1 MNTKLFGVAFIA
13 ALSAGFAFSTHASE
27 TLSKTE
33 VRTLVDENN
42 KFKVVYDIDD
52 KGKVINVRFP
62 DGVIDADT
70 KQKLTREMESWA
82 FEAGNPQTDV
92 NSMVTLKLTTTSAH
106 GTPRGA

>member
-27 TLSKTE
+27 TISKTE
-33 VRTLVDENN
+33 VRTLVDGNN
-42 KFKVVYDIDD
+42 KFKVVYDIDH
-52 KGKVINVRFP
+52 KGKVINIRFL

-70 KQKLTREMESWA
+70 KQKLTREMESWE

-92 NSMVTLKLTTTSAH
+92 TSMVTLKLSTTSAH
-106 GTPRGA
+106 SRPRGA